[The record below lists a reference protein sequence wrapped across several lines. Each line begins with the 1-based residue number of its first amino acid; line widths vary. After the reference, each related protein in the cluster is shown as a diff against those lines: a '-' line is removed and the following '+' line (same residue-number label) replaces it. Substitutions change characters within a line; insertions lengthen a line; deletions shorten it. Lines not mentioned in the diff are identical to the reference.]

1 MKAYLAATSVIFG
14 LITAAHIWRIL
25 AENARLAAEPW
36 FVLLTLA
43 AAGLCLW
50 GLRLLWRLPRA

>member
-1 MKAYLAATSVIFG
+1 MKAYLAVTSAIFG
-14 LITAAHIWRIL
+14 LIVLAHVWRIVTENRHL
-25 AENARLAAEPW
+25 AVEPW

-50 GLRLLWRLPRA
+50 ALTLIRRLPRA